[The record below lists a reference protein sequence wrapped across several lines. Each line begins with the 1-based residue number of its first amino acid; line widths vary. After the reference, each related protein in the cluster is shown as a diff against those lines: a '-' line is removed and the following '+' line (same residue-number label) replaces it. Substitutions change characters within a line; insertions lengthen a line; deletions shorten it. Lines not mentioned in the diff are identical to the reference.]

1 MVKKQQ
7 SGGERT
13 EEKKDEL
20 SEEAEGWGVGGKEG
34 RKKER
39 QEGGGVK
46 GREKKE
52 EGKRGR
58 GRKEAEAVKRILRKW
73 R

>member
-1 MVKKQQ
+1 M
-7 SGGERT
+7 G
-13 EEKKDEL
+13 
-20 SEEAEGWGVGGKEG
+20 GWGQG
-34 RKKER
+34 RKKEGKAGR
-39 QEGGGVK
+39 RGGVK
-46 GREKKE
+46 QREKKE